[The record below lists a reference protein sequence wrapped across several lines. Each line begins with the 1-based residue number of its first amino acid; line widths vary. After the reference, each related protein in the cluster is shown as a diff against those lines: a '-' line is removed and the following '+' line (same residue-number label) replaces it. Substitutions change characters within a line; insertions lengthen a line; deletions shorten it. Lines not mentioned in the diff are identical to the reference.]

1 MYRSNWYGP
10 EPEPERPAVPLTHY
24 LWILKRHKWKI
35 AAFILA
41 SVVCTYIV
49 SKRLTPIYESTATID
64 VDLHTPTGVVGQ
76 GSTVSDYY
84 DADQFLATQIR
95 LIQSDSVL
103 RPVVQRYH
111 LRDVGK
117 QGQDASAEAAI
128 RIQRTPVSLAVKV
141 TRPPNT
147 YLLLISFRSAD
158 PDMAANVANAVA
170 NSYLQRTFEIRY
182 RATADLSTFMEKQI
196 EELRAKMERSGLA
209 LAQFE
214 RELNVINPEEKTSV
228 LSSRLLQ
235 LNTEYTNAETER
247 VKKEAA
253 WQSIQTGTL
262 EAAQV
267 STQGESLKA
276 IEDRLN
282 DATQRFAEVK
292 ARAGKN
298 HPDYLKAAA
307 QVAELQRQF
316 QAARTSTVRRVET
329 EYKEAVNREAML
341 QKAVAENKAEFDKI
355 NTRTFQYQ
363 TLKREADAD
372 RSLYEELVRKIR
384 EAGINSAFQNSSI
397 RIADAALPGLSP
409 VYPNTRQN
417 LMLALLLST
426 LLAVGAAVMS
436 DVLDN
441 TIRDP
446 EQARAMLGAEVM
458 GSLPMVKPWR
468 GKLMLAN
475 TDGAGES
482 KALAKAGHSAMRA
495 STGYEEAVRTL
506 RNSILLSTFDHP
518 LKSLMVTS
526 ASPAE
531 GKTTIAVH
539 LAIAHAQQKHKTLL
553 IDGDL
558 RRPGVHGKLGLTPA
572 AGLATALMNGLC
584 WQDKV
589 IQPAAVPGLY
599 VLPAGP
605 SSRRCADLIGA
616 NLKQILAQAEAE
628 YDLVIVDAPPILGF
642 PEPLQMAAA
651 VDGVVM
657 VAVAG
662 ETNRKAIELALS
674 TLRRLRANVL
684 GLVLNEITSDSSEGY
699 YYHGY
704 YGKYYKHYHSGKE

>member
-1 MYRSNWYGP
+1 
-10 EPEPERPAVPLTHY
+10 
-24 LWILKRHKWKI
+24 
-35 AAFILA
+35 
-41 SVVCTYIV
+41 
-49 SKRLTPIYESTATID
+49 
-64 VDLHTPTGVVGQ
+64 
-76 GSTVSDYY
+76 
-84 DADQFLATQIR
+84 
-95 LIQSDSVL
+95 
-103 RPVVQRYH
+103 
-111 LRDVGK
+111 
-117 QGQDASAEAAI
+117 
-128 RIQRTPVSLAVKV
+128 
-141 TRPPNT
+141 
-147 YLLLISFRSAD
+147 
-158 PDMAANVANAVA
+158 
-170 NSYLQRTFEIRY
+170 
-182 RATADLSTFMEKQI
+182 
-196 EELRAKMERSGLA
+196 
-209 LAQFE
+209 
-214 RELNVINPEEKTSV
+214 
-228 LSSRLLQ
+228 
-235 LNTEYTNAETER
+235 
-247 VKKEAA
+247 
-253 WQSIQTGTL
+253 
-262 EAAQV
+262 
-267 STQGESLKA
+267 
-276 IEDRLN
+276 
-282 DATQRFAEVK
+282 
-292 ARAGKN
+292 
-298 HPDYLKAAA
+298 
-307 QVAELQRQF
+307 
-316 QAARTSTVRRVET
+316 
-329 EYKEAVNREAML
+329 ML
-341 QKAVAENKAEFDKI
+341 QKAVAENKAEFDKM
-355 NTRTFQYQ
+355 NARSFQYQ
-363 TLKREADAD
+363 SLKREADAD
-372 RSLYEELVRKIR
+372 RSLYDELVRKIR

-397 RIADAALPGLSP
+397 RIADAALPGLNP

-441 TIRDP
+441 SIRDP

-482 KALAKAGHSAMRA
+482 KALAKAGDSAMRA

-518 LKSLMVTS
+518 LKSLMVSS
-526 ASPAE
+526 ASPSE

-558 RRPGVHGKLGLTPA
+558 RRPGVHTKLGLTA
-572 AGLATALMNGLC
+572 TTGLATALMNGLC

-589 IQPAAVPGLY
+589 IQPAGVPGLY
-599 VLPAGP
+599 VLPAGL
-605 SSRRCADLIGA
+605 SSRRCSELIGA

-662 ETNRKAIELALS
+662 ETNRKAIDLALS

-704 YGKYYKHYHSGKE
+704 YGKYYKYYHSGKE